1 MPGSAA
7 DVQSQYDARTKRE
20 LRVREGDR
28 IVCVD
33 GVPLDGNGIDAVIT
47 PAEKHVLLVER
58 ERKDELVTKPGTNPL
73 TKALRVMTP
82 RGGAGGSPAGL
93 RGSGAPATRQPLLRQ
108 VHVHKETVSVRLGI
122 RFVRDDEGFDRAFW
136 RAPAPAPEP
145 EPEPEP

>member
-58 ERKDELVTKPGTNPL
+58 ERKDELVTKPGTNAL
-73 TKALRVMTP
+73 TKALRVMT
-82 RGGAGGSPAGL
+82 
-93 RGSGAPATRQPLLRQ
+93 
-108 VHVHKETVSVRLGI
+108 
-122 RFVRDDEGFDRAFW
+122 
-136 RAPAPAPEP
+136 
-145 EPEPEP
+145 

>member
-1 MPGSAA
+1 MRAAPTRTRTRTRTRTPDQVTDLVPGSAA

-58 ERKDELVTKPGTNPL
+58 ERKDELVTKPGTNAL
-73 TKALRVMTP
+73 TKALRVMT
-82 RGGAGGSPAGL
+82 
-93 RGSGAPATRQPLLRQ
+93 
-108 VHVHKETVSVRLGI
+108 
-122 RFVRDDEGFDRAFW
+122 
-136 RAPAPAPEP
+136 
-145 EPEPEP
+145 

>member
-58 ERKDELVTKPGTNPL
+58 ERKDELVTKPGTNAL
-73 TKALRVMTP
+73 TKALPISRYISLYLP
-82 RGGAGGSPAGL
+82 ISPYIF
-93 RGSGAPATRQPLLRQ
+93 
-108 VHVHKETVSVRLGI
+108 VTVRY
-122 RFVRDDEGFDRAFW
+122 AH
-136 RAPAPAPEP
+136 
-145 EPEPEP
+145 